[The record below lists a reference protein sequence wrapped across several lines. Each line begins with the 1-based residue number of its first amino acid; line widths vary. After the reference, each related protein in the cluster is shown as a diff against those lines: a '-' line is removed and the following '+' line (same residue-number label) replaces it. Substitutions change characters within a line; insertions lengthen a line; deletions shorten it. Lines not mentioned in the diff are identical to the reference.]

1 MGDPPAAA
9 PARASG
15 MARDGASSSPASPPP
30 SSPPASPLSPAGRPV
45 AASPIPKQ
53 RKKATYTFGLY
64 KKAKIALGLKKP
76 AHPDPGAFGA
86 APASD
91 DNPALGSARRSLH
104 DGTGTR
110 RTSIDATPSLVG
122 RVFGSPSR
130 PRALAVEPPI
140 PETDGPWY
148 IVEDAVPWRGPAVPT
163 RGPDEHEE
171 PFMVTAPKTPLGP
184 HQLLPWE
191 GVEWVGPQVL
201 EIIETGLRDYA
212 VDPGAGRPDT
222 RNASPAVQMYHM
234 RRAVADVLPT
244 PLFSFLLRVF
254 EGPDADP
261 AVACDRFLQRLL
273 KGCGHAVYSTIT
285 DPVPKAFEKVSDS
298 KQTGAAMFFRVFLV
312 RFAKRF
318 PQQHGFVHPKV
329 DDLAE
334 RERLIEAV
342 EEGFQCWEFMRAT
355 ESHPAAIVV
364 RMTNKGVKAL
374 VKAPQPASWVALNHM
389 YEFCITEPSRERS
402 GHPSIFIID
411 LGKIGISICTRSN
424 VTAIAGQLQ
433 AAMFHPEPFSAFV
446 VAHAPSVIQFVWGV
460 AKYFLTESARD
471 KFVILNGS
479 ASSHFQK
486 KLGLS
491 LDGIPTAVGGN
502 CETER
507 LLSVADL
514 LRLRTQTRARDAYVA
529 EHGEDIG
536 SHRAKTLRRAGSS
549 TISEM
554 FALSKEGTPGT
565 PGTPRDGAETGTG
578 TRTGTGT
585 GTGTA
590 KRRES
595 AKDLRRRIVKLEG
608 KLERA
613 GTDAGAAAARAAEK
627 LKEMKRVYRAMMWV
641 KAFIALLLV
650 LTLVAAW
657 VLWGGGSASPVA

>member
-1 MGDPPAAA
+1 MGDSPAAA

-15 MARDGASSSPASPPP
+15 MARDPSSASPASPPP
-30 SSPPASPLSPAGRPV
+30 SSPPASPPNPAGRPV

-76 AHPDPGAFGA
+76 ARPDPGALGA
-86 APASD
+86 APA
-91 DNPALGSARRSLH
+91 LGNH
-104 DGTGTR
+104 DRTGTP
-110 RTSIDATPSLVG
+110 RTSVDAPSLVG
-122 RVFGSPSR
+122 RVFGSPTR
-130 PRALAVEPPI
+130 PRAPAFEPPI

-148 IVEDAVPWRGPAVPT
+148 IIEDAVPWHGPAVPS

-171 PFMVTAPKTPLGP
+171 PFMVTSPKTLLGP
-184 HQLLPWE
+184 HHLLPWE

-201 EIIETGLRDYA
+201 KIIETGLKEYA
-212 VDPGAGRPDT
+212 VNPAAGRPDT

-254 EGPDADP
+254 EGPDTDP
-261 AVACDRFLQRLL
+261 AVACDQFLERLL

-285 DPVPKAFEKVSDS
+285 DPTPKAFEKVSDS

-334 RERLIEAV
+334 RERLIETV

-446 VAHAPSVIQFVWGV
+446 VAHAPSVIQFIWGV

-491 LDGIPTAVGGN
+491 LDGIPTAVGGK
-502 CETER
+502 CDAER

-514 LRLRTQTRARDAYVA
+514 LRLRTQTRARDAYVE
-529 EHGEDIG
+529 EHGGEDIA
-536 SHRAKTLRRAGSS
+536 SHRARTLRRAGSS
-549 TISEM
+549 TISEL

-565 PGTPRDGAETGTG
+565 PGTPRDGAGTG
-578 TRTGTGT
+578 MGTGTGT
-585 GTGTA
+585 GTGTRSGTA

-613 GTDAGAAAARAAEK
+613 GADAGAAAARAAEK
-627 LKEMKRVYRAMMWV
+627 LKEMKRTYRALMWV
-641 KAFIALLLV
+641 KVFIALLLV
-650 LTLVAAW
+650 LLLVAAW
-657 VLWGGGSASPVA
+657 VLWGGSARVT